1 MIFPM
6 PTVFMTDASSIAAS
20 VKRAVG
26 LPDMRRVCMP
36 GINGNQARAVADTE
50 NGQLLA
56 SVEIAAPPERV
67 FRALA
72 STQITQWWVRP
83 GVFDTREWTGDVRV
97 GGRWRAAG
105 MTRGQAYVQEGEFLD
120 IDSPRMLVHTW
131 DGAGQQGAPS
141 TVTYVLE
148 PVDTGTRLT
157 LRHAGFASR
166 EMCKAFAAGW
176 ETSFDELARLL
187 A

>member
-1 MIFPM
+1 
-6 PTVFMTDASSIAAS
+6 
-20 VKRAVG
+20 
-26 LPDMRRVCMP
+26 
-36 GINGNQARAVADTE
+36 
-50 NGQLLA
+50 
-56 SVEIAAPPERV
+56 
-67 FRALA
+67 
-72 STQITQWWVRP
+72 
-83 GVFDTREWTGDVRV
+83 
-97 GGRWRAAG
+97 
-105 MTRGQAYVQEGEFLD
+105 
-120 IDSPRMLVHTW
+120 MLVHTW